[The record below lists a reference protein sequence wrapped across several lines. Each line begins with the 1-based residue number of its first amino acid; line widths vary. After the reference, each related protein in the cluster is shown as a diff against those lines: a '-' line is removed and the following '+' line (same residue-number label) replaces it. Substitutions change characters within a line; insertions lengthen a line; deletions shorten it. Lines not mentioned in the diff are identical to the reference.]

1 MRKMSLNRI
10 AAENQH
16 AIKSRFE
23 TQSKIIAISLCDIAN
38 RRTFLGQIPRVE
50 SVNFTCRVYKLHV
63 SCLQTSRVMFANF
76 TCYVSFF
83 DVLCV
88 PESQEL
94 SPNYV
99 KIFLRFRLSFRHFSH
114 VSALL
119 IFLLPNRFVVSSRHA
134 RNMFFCKKLGSFSYF
149 SIILRIFVFGK
160 LKVHYDECKLSNS
173 LNVK

>member
-1 MRKMSLNRI
+1 MSLNRI

-16 AIKSRFE
+16 AIKSSFE
-23 TQSKIIAISLCDIAN
+23 TQSKIIAISLYDIAN
-38 RRTFLGQIPRVE
+38 RRTFLGQIPHVE

-63 SCLQTSRVMFANF
+63 WCLQTSRVMFHF
-76 TCYVSFF
+76 STCCVSRN
-83 DVLCV
+83 LKNC
-88 PESQEL
+88 P
-94 SPNYV
+94 PNYV
-99 KIFLRFRLSFRHFSH
+99 KIFSRFRLSFRHFSH

-119 IFLLPNRFVVSSRHA
+119 IFLFPNRVVVSSRHA

-149 SIILRIFVFGK
+149 SIILRNFVFGK